1 MERIL
6 DLISSIGPHEIDKSV
21 VHLSDPMVSH
31 VNANTLVVVDGLLS
45 SGYYGN
51 FPFRYNRRALDGI
64 AEREIVVTTETTYL
78 ELLPKINTVPI
89 FTYVVGSFNESLKKK
104 ALLLTQD
111 IVNQQ
116 IGTLEPGSTTN
127 IVLRAAPTSY
137 LFIGALKLRL
147 VKAVP

>member
-6 DLISSIGPHEIDKSV
+6 DLISAIGPYDIDKSV
-21 VHLSDPMVSH
+21 VNLSAPQVSH
-31 VNANTLVVVDGLLS
+31 VKANTLVVVDGVLS

-51 FPFRYNRRALDGI
+51 FPFRYNRRALDGVT
-64 AEREIVVTTETTYL
+64 ERQVTVTTETTYL
-78 ELLPKINTVPI
+78 ELLSQINTVPI
-89 FTYVVGSFNESLKKK
+89 FTYTVGSFNESLKKK
-104 ALLLTQD
+104 ALLLPQD

-127 IVLRAAPTSY
+127 VVLRAAPTSY
-137 LFIGALKLRL
+137 LFTGVLKLRL